1 MKLNLYKAICNPMY
15 IFHTTDDPF
24 QRAFELTKEL
34 QDAATVFPQFKVS
47 FQNLWLNLRRF
58 TVDLIGNKF

>member
-15 IFHTTDDPF
+15 IFHTRDDPF

-34 QDAATVFPQFKVS
+34 QDAATVFPQFKTS
-47 FQNLWLNLRRF
+47 FEDLWCSLRTF
-58 TVDLIGNKF
+58 TVELIGSFT